1 MDFKTYESNSEAGGT
16 PELRATGAI
25 MDVYL
30 GGTVAA
36 GDVLYFD
43 ESAEAFVAAI
53 GDVAGTSPVIA
64 MALEA
69 GVAGD
74 TVSVLVKGVVDGVTV
89 AGSGAI
95 LYLSAATAGKMVRT
109 APGTTGNVV
118 QALGLYLD
126 GTVVFNPAL
135 ETSAV

>member
-1 MDFKTYESNSEAGGT
+1 
-16 PELRATGAI
+16 

-30 GGTVAA
+30 GGTVAV

-74 TVSVLVKGVVDGVTV
+74 TVPALAKGVVDGVTV
-89 AGSGAI
+89 AGTGAI

-109 APGTTGNVV
+109 APGTTGNIV

-135 ETSAV
+135 ETSVV